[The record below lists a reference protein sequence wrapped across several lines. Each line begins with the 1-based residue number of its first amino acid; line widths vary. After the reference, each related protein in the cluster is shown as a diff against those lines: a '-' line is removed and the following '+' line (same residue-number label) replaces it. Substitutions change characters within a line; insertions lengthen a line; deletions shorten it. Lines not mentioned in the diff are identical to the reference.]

1 MIGTGGAGGA
11 GTFAQPGGNGGH
23 GGLLYGVGGAGGTGG
38 PSAVGG
44 TGGDAGLFGVGGAG
58 GAGGALAQGGSGG
71 AGGVLLGAGGSGGG
85 GGVTAAGGTG
95 GAAGLFGR
103 PGTAGPGGGA
113 PTVPVTYGPTTNFS
127 TTQITVFGT
136 TITAEVDT
144 GAPGLTIP
152 MTLLNPATLG
162 PSTGVTGE
170 IHYGTPEFQRV
181 YYDVYN
187 VPVSYQNGIV
197 TAAIPVGVIYQV
209 EYNGG
214 DGWKIIPPS
223 DWSDPKYQI
232 TTDMGVAPESPTAWP
247 ARSRDCP
254 ATSPRACSST

>member
-1 MIGTGGAGGA
+1 MTPACSASAAQAGPVA
-11 GTFAQPGGNGGH
+11 HWRRAVAAAPAAFCWVPG
-23 GGLLYGVGGAGGTGG
+23 VRVA
-38 PSAVGG
+38 
-44 TGGDAGLFGVGGAG
+44 
-58 GAGGALAQGGSGG
+58 
-71 AGGVLLGAGGSGGG
+71 